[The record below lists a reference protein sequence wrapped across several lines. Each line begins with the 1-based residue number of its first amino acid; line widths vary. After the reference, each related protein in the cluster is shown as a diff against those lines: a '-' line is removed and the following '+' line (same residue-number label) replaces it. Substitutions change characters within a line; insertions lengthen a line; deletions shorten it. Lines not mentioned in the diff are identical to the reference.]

1 MVDFKANLFFPKVYW
16 DMGVPNAQLPDQ
28 WPAAYSTKYNANN
41 TLSVQFD
48 DEYKVDTY
56 LSVGISKF
64 NGEEY

>member
-1 MVDFKANLFFPKVYW
+1 
-16 DMGVPNAQLPDQ
+16 MGVPNAQLPDQ

-41 TLSVQFD
+41 TLSVQFN